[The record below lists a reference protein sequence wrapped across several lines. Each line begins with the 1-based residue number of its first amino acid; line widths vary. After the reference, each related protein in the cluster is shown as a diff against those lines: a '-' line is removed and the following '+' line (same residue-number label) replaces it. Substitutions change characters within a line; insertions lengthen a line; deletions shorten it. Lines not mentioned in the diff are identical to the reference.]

1 MDRRQWDRRQPDRRQ
16 PDRRDRSGARNQT
29 VAALFAV
36 ALSVVATGSAA
47 LAAEPRKDGADMPA
61 ASGRYMMTPVDGGFL
76 RMDTDNGVVSH
87 CAKKSAGWSCE
98 TVTDDYRALQQ
109 ENEALRREMTQMRRD
124 GTGGGTDA
132 KAERKLEL
140 PSEEDIDKAIGKF
153 DKYIRKF
160 KDLIEKYQNPE
171 APGRT

>member
-1 MDRRQWDRRQPDRRQ
+1 MDRRY
-16 PDRRDRSGARNQT
+16 RSGAGNPT
-29 VAALFAV
+29 AV
-36 ALSVVATGSAA
+36 IMIAGALSVAVIGSPA

-61 ASGRYMMTPVDGGFL
+61 GSGRFTMTPIDGGFL
-76 RMDTDNGVVSH
+76 RMDTENGVVSH

-98 TVTDDYRALQQ
+98 TVADDYRALQQ
-109 ENEALRREMTQMRRD
+109 ENEALKREMTQMRRD

-153 DKYIRKF
+153 DRYLKKF
-160 KDLIEKYQNPE
+160 RGLIEKYQNPD